1 MRSQIGLV
9 AVLLCGGATL
19 LAQEPPCGVS
29 AVKETAALTYP
40 PIARAAHVT
49 GVVIVRVEFAKDGM
63 VKTAEVWRGPEMLR
77 ANVLSFAKGLQA
89 NEYGGSRTC
98 LLSVTFAMKDQIP
111 PDFHGDMLG
120 ANIKRT
126 TITQLHY
133 SITATTV
140 PLSSNVDP
148 AGKIIRKRFLGIF

>member
-1 MRSQIGLV
+1 M
-9 AVLLCGGATL
+9 LLCGGANL

-29 AVKETAALTYP
+29 GVKETTAITYP

-49 GVVIVRVEFAKDGM
+49 GLVIVRVEFAKDGM
-63 VKTAEVWRGPEMLR
+63 VETAEVWREPEMLR
-77 ANVLSFAKGLQA
+77 QNVLSFVKGLQA

-98 LLSVTFAMKDQIP
+98 LLTVTFAMREQIP

-120 ANIKRT
+120 AEIKRT
-126 TITQLHY
+126 TIAPLHY

-140 PLSSNVDP
+140 PLYSSEDP
-148 AGKIIRKRFLGIF
+148 ALKIIHKRFLGIF

>member
-1 MRSQIGLV
+1 MRSQIWL
-9 AVLLCGGATL
+9 AAILLCGGAPL

-29 AVKETAALTYP
+29 GVKETTTLTYP

-49 GVVIVRVEFAKDGM
+49 GLVIVQVEFAKDGM

-77 ANVLSFAKGLQA
+77 QSVLSFAKGLQA

-98 LLSVTFAMKDQIP
+98 LLSVTFAMREQIP

-120 ANIKRT
+120 VDIEKT
-126 TITQLHY
+126 TITPVHY
-133 SITATTV
+133 SITATSL
-140 PLSSNVDP
+140 PLYSNADP
-148 AGKIIRKRFLGIF
+148 AGKTLRKRFLGIF